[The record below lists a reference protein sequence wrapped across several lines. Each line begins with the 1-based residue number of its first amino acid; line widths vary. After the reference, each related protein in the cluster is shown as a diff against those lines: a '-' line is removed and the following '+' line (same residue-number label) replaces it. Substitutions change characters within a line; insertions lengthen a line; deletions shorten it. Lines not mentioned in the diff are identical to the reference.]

1 MVLTAAQSISYSSHV
16 DAALDTWLG
25 LPVHVLVVHAV
36 VVLVPLAA
44 IGALIM
50 VFRPAF
56 SRRFGVIVVI
66 VSVIGLIG
74 SVLARLSGEQLA
86 SRVGYPDPHS
96 ELGAI
101 LPAIVGVFTAV
112 TLVFWLFDR
121 GVPGNR
127 ARPMW
132 LKVMAALV
140 AVVAIIAVIWTIRV
154 GHSGTEATWKA
165 VIDNTKPGQITPP

>member
-1 MVLTAAQSISYSSHV
+1 VVLTAGQSISYSAHV
-16 DAALDTWLG
+16 DAVLDTWLG

-66 VSVIGLIG
+66 VAVVGLIG
-74 SVLARLSGEQLA
+74 SILARFSGEQLA
-86 SRVGYPDPHS
+86 GRVGFPDPHS
-96 ELGAI
+96 ELGAV
-101 LPAIVGVFTAV
+101 LPAIVGVFTVV

-127 ARPMW
+127 ARPAW

-140 AVVAIIAVIWTIRV
+140 AIVAIAAVVWTIRV
-154 GHSGTEATWKA
+154 GHSGTEATWKS
-165 VIDNTKPGQITPP
+165 VIDNTRPGQVTPP